1 MRAELSQ
8 SAQEQKDYLR
18 KVERARVQREK
29 EARQKARQAKSN
41 EMHPEEKPKTKSFKQ
56 RQAVVTDVR
65 EMEQRYREDAD
76 RPSKRPRTE
85 PADGKRAQALQGAL
99 SKIF

>member
-1 MRAELSQ
+1 M
-8 SAQEQKDYLR
+8 
-18 KVERARVQREK
+18 QREK

-41 EMHPEEKPKTKSFKQ
+41 VMHPHPEEKPKTKSFKQ

-65 EMEQRYREDAD
+65 EMDQRYREDTD